1 MQNVEGTLTFTK
13 KNETRILICEISMEF
28 KKKRFL
34 QLFGMKRIKGLLRK
48 SKLVQFLTFTTY
60 EDHEKNQGRC
70 LVKDLRQWV

>member
-1 MQNVEGTLTFTK
+1 M
-13 KNETRILICEISMEF
+13 
-28 KKKRFL
+28 
-34 QLFGMKRIKGLLRK
+34 KGLLRK